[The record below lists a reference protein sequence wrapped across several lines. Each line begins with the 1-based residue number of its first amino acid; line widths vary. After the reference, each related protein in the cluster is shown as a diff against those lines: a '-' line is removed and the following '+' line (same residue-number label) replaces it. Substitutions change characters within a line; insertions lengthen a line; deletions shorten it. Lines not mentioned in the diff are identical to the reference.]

1 MAKKTNGNKIYVT
14 FTVDEDVKKRFNI
27 ACATLDMNMSE
38 VVQAMMENFLDV
50 SKKMADLESERL
62 RTLKENEVKVEVVM
76 PTGRLE
82 EE

>member
-1 MAKKTNGNKIYVT
+1 MAKTKGNKIYVT

-38 VVQAMMENFLDV
+38 VVQAMMENFLDI
-50 SKKMADLESERL
+50 SKKMAEDESKRL
-62 RTLKENEVKVEVVM
+62 SSLNKPENEVEVIM
-76 PTGRLE
+76 PSGRLE